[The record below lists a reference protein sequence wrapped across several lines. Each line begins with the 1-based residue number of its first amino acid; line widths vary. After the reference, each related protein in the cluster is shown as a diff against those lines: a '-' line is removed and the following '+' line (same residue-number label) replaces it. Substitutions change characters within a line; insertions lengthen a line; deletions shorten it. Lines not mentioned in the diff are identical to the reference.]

1 VKSDAEARPRDEEAA
16 QSEGAAD
23 GVLAD
28 GASADVPDEGSG
40 RDAGTA
46 GPTDAAATDE
56 DAGRGRKRRARRG
69 SDDGDG
75 DGTVTRSGPSL
86 PLVPVLAVL
95 LALLVAGGVFLW
107 LTRPDPSRVR
117 TDDYVAALTQARSN
131 VVDMT
136 SWDYLTLDDDIEQ
149 IRRVTTGDLRD
160 QAVQQLDSQ
169 RKVIT
174 EAKTV
179 VNTEVVSA
187 GVTRADDEKATVVM
201 VIQSTQEGGTGEQA
215 QVNRYQIQVDLVKKG
230 ERWLLS
236 AITGAGQP

>member
-16 QSEGAAD
+16 QSDRAAD

-46 GPTDAAATDE
+46 GPTDAAATDEAVTEEATTEEATTEEAVTDE

-149 IRRVTTGDLRD
+149 IRRVTTGHLRD

-174 EAKTV
+174 
-179 VNTEVVSA
+179 
-187 GVTRADDEKATVVM
+187 
-201 VIQSTQEGGTGEQA
+201 
-215 QVNRYQIQVDLVKKG
+215 
-230 ERWLLS
+230 
-236 AITGAGQP
+236 